1 MKKLLKVRFPDGSV
15 ICRDKKATDTYIDT
29 LVRIGLPAVNEL
41 NISARD
47 NRFVNLV
54 SDKPDGGNCTEV
66 GGWYVFRKLDAE
78 GMAKYLTKVSD
89 RLGLGLGVDIVEKPE
104 AVFRSWKPEM
114 KVVLDGVEFCRNSC
128 AATFAEAVRRRL
140 LRLDQDE
147 HCQEGRAPEGDRT
160 FSRQGHSCK
169 YRTKTHPNLAE
180 SLSKRFSR
188 RLPRFPKSTRKRTM
202 SST

>member
-15 ICRDKKATDTYIDT
+15 ICRDKKATDTYIDS

-54 SDKPDGGNCTEV
+54 SDKPDGSNCTEV

-104 AVFRSWKPEM
+104 EVFRSGKPEM
-114 KVVLDGVEFCRNSC
+114 KVVLDGVEFCLNSC
-128 AATFAEAVRRRL
+128 AATFAEAIRRL
-140 LRLDQDE
+140 GEAEVERLGMKVCRRDLVSRTGG
-147 HCQEGRAPEGDRT
+147 EGYTPTGGG
-160 FSRQGHSCK
+160 FHVW
-169 YRTKTHPNLAE
+169 TKTPTKKKADLLEKIAD
-180 SLSKRFSR
+180 SLGRS
-188 RLPRFPKSTRKRTM
+188 LHVYLGQ
-202 SST
+202 